1 MRIRPLLS
9 TPHFSH
15 PFTIRPNGRVEVVE
29 QDSPEEVATCTAI
42 ALRYPIGSREA
53 EPNLGRPLD
62 LSFAKGPINI
72 DKLAAAITH
81 SEPRAPI
88 KVAEERDEFEAA
100 LRKVKVLVGGEA

>member
-1 MRIRPLLS
+1 METSTLLDN
-9 TPHFSH
+9 PHFSH

-53 EPNLGRPLD
+53 DPTFGRPLD
-62 LSFAKGPINI
+62 LSFAKGNI
-72 DKLAAAITH
+72 DVEALARAIAH

-88 KVAEERDEFEAA
+88 AVAEEFDEFEVA
-100 LRKVKVLVGGEA
+100 LRRVNVLVGGEA